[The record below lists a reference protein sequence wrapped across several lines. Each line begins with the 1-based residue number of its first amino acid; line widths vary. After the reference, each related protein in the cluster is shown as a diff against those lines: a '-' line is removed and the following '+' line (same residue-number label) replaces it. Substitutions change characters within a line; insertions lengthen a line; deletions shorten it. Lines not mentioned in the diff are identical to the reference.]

1 MAEKK
6 DSKPTWMSTQ
16 SEISKAIQEWSNVT
30 EEIKVESKVTP
41 KIAPDQHLL
50 KDIEGLIK
58 QIKTKL
64 DEFSPPTATE
74 VDEAV
79 KNSMSSIENQEMA
92 KDSNPSPEVTNS

>member
-64 DEFSPPTATE
+64 DEFSPPSAAET
-74 VDEAV
+74 DELEGDVVV
-79 KNSMSSIENQEMA
+79 KNSMSPFENQELV
-92 KDSNPSPEVTNS
+92 KPQS